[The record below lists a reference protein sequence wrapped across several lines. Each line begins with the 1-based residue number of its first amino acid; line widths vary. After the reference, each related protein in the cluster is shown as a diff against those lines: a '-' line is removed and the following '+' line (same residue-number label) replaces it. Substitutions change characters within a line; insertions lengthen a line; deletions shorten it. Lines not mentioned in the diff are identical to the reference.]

1 MVRRR
6 ERDAERVERRCS
18 FCGKGDGEVD
28 RLVAGP
34 GAYICNDCVGLAE
47 QLLAKEGVASFIT
60 VDESTDEELLARMV
74 RLDGSREQVERAVR
88 DHVRALRERRISW
101 ERIGRAL
108 GVSRQT
114 AWERFAD
121 ER

>member
-1 MVRRR
+1 M
-6 ERDAERVERRCS
+6 
-18 FCGKGDGEVD
+18 
-28 RLVAGP
+28 
-34 GAYICNDCVGLAE
+34 
-47 QLLAKEGVASFIT
+47 ASFIS
-60 VDESTDEELLARMV
+60 VDESSDEELLVRMA
-74 RLDGSREQVERAVR
+74 RLDASREQVERAVR
-88 DHVRALRERRISW
+88 DHVRALRKRKISW

>member
-1 MVRRR
+1 M
-6 ERDAERVERRCS
+6 
-18 FCGKGDGEVD
+18 D

-47 QLLAKEGVASFIT
+47 QLLAREQLASFIT
-60 VDESTDEELLARMV
+60 VEESSDEELLTRMA
-74 RLDGSREQVERAVR
+74 RLDASREQVERAVR
-88 DHVRALRERRISW
+88 DHVRALRSRKISW
-101 ERIGRAL
+101 NRIGQVL

-121 ER
+121 DR

>member
-6 ERDAERVERRCS
+6 ERDSERVERRCS
-18 FCGKGDGEVD
+18 FCGKSDAEVD

-47 QLLAKEGVASFIT
+47 QLLAKERVAAFIT
-60 VDESTDEELLARMV
+60 VDESSDEELLARMV
-74 RLDGSREQVERAVR
+74 RLDSSRAQVERAVR
-88 DHVRALRERRISW
+88 DHVRMLRERKISW
-101 ERIGRAL
+101 DRIGRAF

>member
-1 MVRRR
+1 MNRP
-6 ERDAERVERRCS
+6 DLCCS
-18 FCGKGDGEVD
+18 FCGKSEGQVD

-47 QLLAKEGVASFIT
+47 QLLAREQVATFIT
-60 VDESTDEELLARMV
+60 VDESTNEDLLARMA
-74 RLDGSREQVERAVR
+74 RLDASREQVERSVR
-88 DHVRALRERRISW
+88 DHVRALRQRKISW
-101 ERIGRAL
+101 NRIGEAL

-114 AWERFAD
+114 AWERFSG